1 MISKICFGLLRC
13 RNAVVKGGPD
23 RGAAMVEYA
32 LLIALL
38 AVVAIGAVTLYGNS
52 LSGEFSDINS
62 SYVGA
67 KS

>member
-1 MISKICFGLLRC
+1 
-13 RNAVVKGGPD
+13 
-23 RGAAMVEYA
+23 MVEYA

-62 SYVGA
+62 SYVEA